1 IPVLDFE
8 PGSEKEPVLLSK
20 PQDRRWSFSFRYWK
34 QVEFFGLD
42 QTDSKWFVS
51 LLEKLRELCGKKV
64 EDFISNEGE
73 KGSWRYHKIN
83 WNQKNIPI
91 QRGDLEWVD
100 KVYRDNPDDY
110 PLLQFQ
116 VSTALG
122 RVVGFGMKIMYST
135 LYY

>member
-1 IPVLDFE
+1 M
-8 PGSEKEPVLLSK
+8 
-20 PQDRRWSFSFRYWK
+20 
-34 QVEFFGLD
+34 
-42 QTDSKWFVS
+42 
-51 LLEKLRELCGKKV
+51 LEKLRELCGKKV